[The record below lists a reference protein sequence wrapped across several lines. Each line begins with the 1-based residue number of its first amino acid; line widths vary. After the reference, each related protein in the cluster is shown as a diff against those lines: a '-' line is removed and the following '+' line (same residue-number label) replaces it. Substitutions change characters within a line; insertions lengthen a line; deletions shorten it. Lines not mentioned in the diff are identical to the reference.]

1 MRAEPKANTCRLP
14 RPSASAAP
22 LNGIVEIAG
31 PDQFR
36 LDELIH
42 KSPSVKGA

>member
-14 RPSASAAP
+14 RPSASASP

-31 PDQFR
+31 SAQFR
-36 LDELIH
+36 LDELIY
-42 KSPSVKGA
+42 KARA